1 MGTTKVLLWLQLD
14 FSLSKAADSTATG
27 AGVLV
32 PPLPQDASADRAGPP
47 FGAGNSKVEPDFRWP
62 SSSLRGDIVSI
73 PSGWYPQPDGRQM
86 YWDGA
91 AGSDQPYLQ
100 RKSIAK

>member
-73 PSGWYPQPDGRQM
+73 PAGWYPQPDGRQM